1 MLPDLLLKTTEYTVQ
16 ELAGLL
22 KVNDDTIRNWRDVGI
37 KNRSTG
43 IRHCLTIRRQ
53 GGADIVD
60 REAYLAFHE
69 AQNRLTEP
77 DDGDEQ

>member
-1 MLPDLLLKTTEYTVQ
+1 MLPKDLLKKGEYTVP
-16 ELAGLL
+16 ELASLL
-22 KVNDDTIRNWRDVGI
+22 DVGGNTVRNWRDIGV
-37 KNRSTG
+37 KNRNTG
-43 IRHCLTIRRQ
+43 IRHFLVIRQQ

-77 DDGDEQ
+77 EDP